1 MYVGHLTESVY
12 KEATLAMKP
21 KNTKK
26 NKEKFSTRICL
37 ALSTLAQSLMEA
49 IRKKNLLSD
58 IVSTSFEVVLFSP
71 ILDILGL
78 YKSYLTVVQNVPVQK
93 LLHGCPKW
101 SRKGERG
108 GGQNHFFKMSTTT
121 KMLFF
126 PMTSITNLLP
136 NNLPAL
142 LLCQAP

>member
-12 KEATLAMKP
+12 KEATLAIKP

-108 GGQNHFFKMSTTT
+108 GGGGVKTT
-121 KMLFF
+121 F
-126 PMTSITNLLP
+126 
-136 NNLPAL
+136 
-142 LLCQAP
+142 